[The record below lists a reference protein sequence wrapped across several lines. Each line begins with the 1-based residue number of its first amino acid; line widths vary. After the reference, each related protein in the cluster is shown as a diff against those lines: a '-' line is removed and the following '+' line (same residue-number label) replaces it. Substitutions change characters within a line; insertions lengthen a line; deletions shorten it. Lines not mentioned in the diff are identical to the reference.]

1 MDKTG
6 VARALDQ
13 MAAILELKGENPFR
27 IRAFRTAGRT
37 IAGLSSDLDHAI
49 ADGSL
54 AATKGIGPA
63 LLQIVT
69 ELARTNR
76 SEVYDSLHEEVSPG
90 LVEMLSIS
98 GLGVAKVRLIH
109 ERLGIE
115 TLAELE
121 QAARDGRLAELPGF
135 GPKSAANVL
144 RGVAFLRRQATFRLV
159 HHASHEAE
167 AVRVALEKL
176 PGVTH
181 AITAGDVRR
190 RMELV
195 RDLVIVLVADV
206 PPADVLTQIA
216 QIPGVDE
223 YAGQDERRATLR
235 FAGGSLV
242 QVVVTTPVNLGA
254 VLVQATGS
262 EAHLARLVERASGR
276 GYTLQGA
283 ALWHRSE
290 FVPTPTEQALYA
302 ALGLA
307 EIPPE
312 LREGLNELELAAG
325 GLPRLVD
332 AGDIRGFIHCHT
344 NFSDGSSTVE
354 ELALAGRDAGFE
366 YLGITDH
373 SSSAAYAGG
382 MGRED
387 LERQWAEVDAVN
399 RRVGG
404 IRVLKGIEVDIL
416 ENGELDYGEEV
427 LSRFDFV
434 IASVHTR
441 FAMDQRAMT
450 ERLLRAMESPWITIM
465 GHPTGRLLLAR
476 ESFPVNLGAVY
487 AKAAE
492 QGIAMEINADP
503 HRLDL
508 DWRLLGDARTAGVT
522 ISIGADAHNVAGL
535 ENMTWGLGLAR
546 KGGLGPEDIL
556 NTRPVDEFL
565 AFAARRHA

>member
-206 PPADVLTQIA
+206 PPADVLTQ
-216 QIPGVDE
+216 
-223 YAGQDERRATLR
+223 
-235 FAGGSLV
+235 
-242 QVVVTTPVNLGA
+242 
-254 VLVQATGS
+254 
-262 EAHLARLVERASGR
+262 
-276 GYTLQGA
+276 
-283 ALWHRSE
+283 
-290 FVPTPTEQALYA
+290 
-302 ALGLA
+302 
-307 EIPPE
+307 
-312 LREGLNELELAAG
+312 
-325 GLPRLVD
+325 
-332 AGDIRGFIHCHT
+332 
-344 NFSDGSSTVE
+344 
-354 ELALAGRDAGFE
+354 
-366 YLGITDH
+366 
-373 SSSAAYAGG
+373 
-382 MGRED
+382 
-387 LERQWAEVDAVN
+387 
-399 RRVGG
+399 
-404 IRVLKGIEVDIL
+404 
-416 ENGELDYGEEV
+416 
-427 LSRFDFV
+427 
-434 IASVHTR
+434 
-441 FAMDQRAMT
+441 
-450 ERLLRAMESPWITIM
+450 
-465 GHPTGRLLLAR
+465 
-476 ESFPVNLGAVY
+476 
-487 AKAAE
+487 
-492 QGIAMEINADP
+492 
-503 HRLDL
+503 
-508 DWRLLGDARTAGVT
+508 
-522 ISIGADAHNVAGL
+522 
-535 ENMTWGLGLAR
+535 
-546 KGGLGPEDIL
+546 
-556 NTRPVDEFL
+556 
-565 AFAARRHA
+565 

>member
-1 MDKTG
+1 
-6 VARALDQ
+6 
-13 MAAILELKGENPFR
+13 
-27 IRAFRTAGRT
+27 
-37 IAGLSSDLDHAI
+37 
-49 ADGSL
+49 
-54 AATKGIGPA
+54 
-63 LLQIVT
+63 
-69 ELARTNR
+69 
-76 SEVYDSLHEEVSPG
+76 
-90 LVEMLSIS
+90 
-98 GLGVAKVRLIH
+98 
-109 ERLGIE
+109 
-115 TLAELE
+115 
-121 QAARDGRLAELPGF
+121 
-135 GPKSAANVL
+135 
-144 RGVAFLRRQATFRLV
+144 
-159 HHASHEAE
+159 
-167 AVRVALEKL
+167 
-176 PGVTH
+176 
-181 AITAGDVRR
+181 
-190 RMELV
+190 
-195 RDLVIVLVADV
+195 
-206 PPADVLTQIA
+206 TQIA